1 MPVAVNIGGLIDD
14 NSSMFRRQPNKTPH
28 KPKADVMQEYV
39 DMSLKQQTNNLKGRL
54 GQQRKLSHVITKP

>member
-14 NSSMFRRQPNKTPH
+14 NSSMFRRQPNKTPQ
-28 KPKADVMQEYV
+28 KAKADVMQEYV

-54 GQQRKLSHVITKP
+54 GQ